1 MTDKMGGTFDSNFD
15 SAEQEVS
22 RNGIPFG
29 GTISSIFLMATLA
42 IGAYLLYVSITNDFP
57 PIWKAGYW
65 VCAIFTLLI
74 TMAWTVSICGRYGVG
89 IGHMIGGVLLSS
101 LAVIFLALTLW
112 LAQQAQGAPG
122 SGGVL
127 VIILAAI
134 FGIAALAVNV
144 MKTNLV
150 FGTFL
155 TAVQLTFSLVLLVG
169 LILFLGMRSS
179 RKY

>member
-1 MTDKMGGTFDSNFD
+1 MADKMVETFDSNFD

-42 IGAYLLYVSITNDFP
+42 IGVYLLYVSMTNEFP

-65 VCAIFTLLI
+65 VCAIFTLSI
-74 TMAWTVSICGRYGVG
+74 TMIWTVRICGRYRVG
-89 IGHMIGGVLLSS
+89 IGHMLGGVLLSS
-101 LAVIFLALTLW
+101 LTVIFLALVLC
-112 LAQQAQGAPG
+112 LAQQAQGSPG
-122 SGGVL
+122 NGAVL
-127 VIILAAI
+127 VIVLAPI
-134 FGIAALAVNV
+134 FGIAALVLNV

-169 LILFLGMRSS
+169 LILFFGMKS
-179 RKY
+179 RREY